1 MAVKDE
7 LRILTPIGM
16 LGYSFDEHLYWTEIE
31 NGVDA
36 IILDSGSTDSGP
48 SRLALG
54 LTSASREAYERD
66 LKLLVT
72 ASANKHI
79 PVLIG
84 SAGGDGTNA
93 HVQLLVDIVNEVV
106 EREKYRQL
114 KIVTIHSEITK
125 SEVRAS
131 LGRGEITPCGGG
143 VPELLSS
150 DIDDAVVIVAQMG
163 LEPWVQAMRDYPDF
177 DIIIAG
183 RSYDPAP
190 YAAFCVHNG
199 FPDLGLAHHMGK
211 IMECGAVCATPKS
224 AEALAIV
231 RQDCF
236 EIRPLNPVAKCTPL
250 SVAAHTM
257 YEKPRP
263 DLLAGPGGILD
274 VRDSTY
280 TQLPDG
286 RTIRVTGSKFI
297 PFSPDQSSPEPS
309 VSNTKYTIK
318 LEAAKVTGHLAIFI
332 GGIRDPIMQSQ
343 LNDLLVPMI
352 KKRLHQ
358 VYTFDFDLSFK
369 FYGQTPLIPG
379 IAPQPAHFPTE
390 IGVLGKVLAQT
401 PAQAKAVANLA
412 KVYFVHAPYP
422 GQVATAGNFAMPL
435 APCDISVGPATQF
448 CMYHLM
454 EIDDPVVPF
463 PISVQTVGRVLA
475 PEEIQTNGTH
485 PKEISPLEKLKSS
498 RPLFPPSLV
507 APELTCFPKSALP
520 SSVPLYKL
528 AKTLRTKNAGP
539 YSVTLDILFPTR
551 EVFEL
556 VVESGV
562 LTRGGLA
569 EMYGIGKED
578 ITEFMFW
585 EPALAF
591 KATWPRRRVSGS
603 WDDDD
608 VHASGGHVGVM
619 GIEVV
624 VPAGFSLNG
633 EAWL

>member
-16 LGYSFDEHLYWTEIE
+16 LGYSFDEHLYWTEVE

-54 LTSASREAYERD
+54 LTSASREAYVRD

-72 ASANKHI
+72 ASVTKHI
-79 PVLIG
+79 PILIG

-93 HVQLLVDIVNEVV
+93 HVQLLVDIVKEIV

-114 KIVTIHSEITK
+114 EIVTIYSEVPK

-131 LGRGEITPCGGG
+131 LERGEVTPCGGG
-143 VPELLSS
+143 VPELQSS

-163 LEPWVQAMRDYPDF
+163 LEPWVKAMQEHPDF

-190 YAAFCVHNG
+190 YAAFCVQNG
-199 FPDLGLAHHMGK
+199 FPNLGLAYHMGK

-224 AEALAIV
+224 AEALAII
-231 RQDCF
+231 RRDSF
-236 EIRPLNPVAKCTPL
+236 DIRPLNPVAKCTPL

-274 VRDSTY
+274 VRESTY
-280 TQLPDG
+280 SQLSDG

-297 PFSPDQSSPEPS
+297 PFSPDQPSPEPS

-318 LEAAKVTGHLAIFI
+318 LEAAKVTGHLAIFL

-343 LNDLLVPMI
+343 LTDLLVPMI

-358 VYTFDFDLSFK
+358 VYTFDFDLNFK
-369 FYGQTPLIPG
+369 FYGQTPLISG
-379 IAPQPAHFPTE
+379 IAPQPAHFPVE

-401 PAQAKAVANLA
+401 SEQAKAVANLA
-412 KVYFVHAPYP
+412 KVFFVHVPYP

-448 CMYHLM
+448 CMYHLK
-454 EIDDPVVPF
+454 EIDDPVTPF
-463 PISVQTVGRVLA
+463 PISVQTVGIPLV
-475 PEEIQTNGTH
+475 PSEIQINGIH
-485 PKEISPLEKLKSS
+485 PKEALPAEKLKSS
-498 RPLFPPSLV
+498 RPLFPPSLL
-507 APELTCFPKSALP
+507 APPLTCFPLSPFP
-520 SSVPLYKL
+520 SSIPLYKL

-539 YSVTLDILFPTR
+539 YLVTLDILFPTKAIYD
-551 EVFEL
+551 L
-556 VVESGV
+556 VSEAGV
-562 LTRGGLA
+562 LTPARLGKL
-569 EMYGIGKED
+569 YGIEQKE
-578 ITEFMFW
+578 IAEFMFW

-591 KATWPRRRVSGS
+591 KATWPRGKISGS

-619 GIEVV
+619 GIEVE
-624 VPAGFSLNG
+624 VPAGFALE
-633 EAWL
+633 EAGV